1 MSASDDTIHDVFL
14 FHSPNDTGLAELVRA
29 EFREA
34 GLGVYSIHEVRSE
47 RRVLDPIR
55 RELAESLAAVI
66 LLTQATLQ
74 SQNPPLVMG
83 MALAWKK
90 PIFVLYDGIQP
101 AEIPRYLSQFETRRV
116 SEAAAV
122 ARKITSSSSPFDDD
136 ARESL
141 ISAYSDLGISTDQL
155 LQKPLA
161 VHELYQRFSEFQEIN
176 IAPERLV
183 QELLRLRKQG
193 KLPRVRKK
201 TG

>member
-1 MSASDDTIHDVFL
+1 L
-14 FHSPNDTGLAELVRA
+14 HSPNDTGLAELVCA

-34 GLGVYSIHEVRSE
+34 GLAVYAIHEVRSE
-47 RRVLDPIR
+47 HRVLDPMR

-66 LLTQATLQ
+66 VLTQASLQ

-122 ARKITSSSSPFDDD
+122 ARKIARSSSPLDD
-136 ARESL
+136 AARDAL

-155 LQKPLA
+155 LQKPFA
-161 VHELYQRFSEFQEIN
+161 VHELYQRFSEFQDVTVT
-176 IAPERLV
+176 PERLV